1 MLYIKGGKSVK
12 TRKEHNIMQ
21 NTCLDNYSTTFS
33 SFPTIMSY
41 HEEQDKNTRWVRCK
55 VKDLQVEPL
64 DKDSALYA
72 DPSLFA
78 SGISVDAVKDTAD
91 NLGLA
96 ITLEGE
102 TFPVRTTAYKSLLD
116 RAKIGGTAL
125 PKLKRPVLA
134 GVVNDCLKL
143 FTSEALVLI
152 RDEKIAAVHSGD
164 ATDYS
169 VLPINRLLEALQK
182 KLDERFPGNQFEM
195 GYTDHAITSAT
206 WMMPKQKEELIGTYA
221 KLLISK
227 GDAKTAAKLM
237 PGIRFMTS
245 DTGIS
250 SAKVSALLLG
260 SQHPIHIGGCIEV
273 DHRHQRTVDEFEKA
287 LDQLFAQYEDG
298 IKRLEALANVHL
310 DYPVN
315 AMTRVCKKL
324 SMPKKAAL
332 AAISIFEM
340 VCGSG
345 TATAHDVFL
354 AMQEIPFNMKCDGT
368 PEAKMIALEENMARA
383 LRLNWKEYDLAKA
396 VEY

>member
-1 MLYIKGGKSVK
+1 
-12 TRKEHNIMQ
+12 MQ

-33 SFPTIMSY
+33 SFPMIMDY
-41 HEEQDKNTRWVRCK
+41 HEEQNKNTRWVRCK
-55 VKDLQVEPL
+55 VNDLQVKPL
-64 DKDSALYA
+64 DKASTLYA
-72 DPSLFA
+72 NPAMFA
-78 SGISVDAVKDTAD
+78 PGISEDAVKDTAD

-102 TFPVRTTAYKSLLD
+102 TFPVRMTAYKSLLD

-134 GVVNDCLKL
+134 DVVNDCLQL

-152 RDEKIAAVHSGD
+152 RDEKVAAVHSGD

-169 VLPINRLLEALQK
+169 VLPINELLETLQK
-182 KLDERFPGNQFEM
+182 KLDDRFPGNQFEI
-195 GYTDHAITSAT
+195 GYSDHAITSAS
-206 WMMPKQKEELIGTYA
+206 WKMPDQKEALIGTYA
-221 KLLISK
+221 KLLTAQGKSK
-227 GDAKTAAKLM
+227 MANKLT
-237 PGIRFMTS
+237 PGIRFTTS
-245 DTGIS
+245 DTGVS

-260 SQHPIHIGGCIEV
+260 SQHPIHIGGCVEV
-273 DHRHQRTVDEFEKA
+273 DHRHQKTVAEFDKA

-298 IKRLEALANVHL
+298 IQRLQDLMQIRL
-310 DYPVN
+310 DYPIN

-324 SMPKKAAL
+324 SMPKKAAI
-332 AAISIFEM
+332 AAISMFEM
-340 VCGSG
+340 TCGSG

-354 AMQEIPFNMKCDGT
+354 AMQEIPYNMKCEGT
-368 PEAKMIALEENMARA
+368 PEGKMISLEENMARA